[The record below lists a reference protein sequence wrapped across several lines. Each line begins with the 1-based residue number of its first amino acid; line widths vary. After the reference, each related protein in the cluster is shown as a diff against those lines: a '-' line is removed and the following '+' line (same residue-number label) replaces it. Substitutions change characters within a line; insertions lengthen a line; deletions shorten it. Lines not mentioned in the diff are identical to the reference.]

1 MLGVLGPVSV
11 VGHDHAACAG
21 GDDLVAVKAV
31 AADVAD
37 GARKLT
43 GKRAVGAAGAEC
55 LGGILNDDEAVALAI
70 AIRRGMSLCCRTHA
84 RPPVP

>member
-11 VGHDHAACAG
+11 VGHDHAARAG

-37 GARKLT
+37 GARELT
-43 GKRAVGAAGAEC
+43 GKRAVGAAGAES
-55 LGGILNDDEAVALAI
+55 LGGILNDL
-70 AIRRGMSLCCRTHA
+70 
-84 RPPVP
+84 